1 MRKRDLRAQINVLLS
16 WQDVTVTKSFVKKL
30 FSVSLSDLF
39 LSFIIFFS
47 FLLWNNWKW
56 HKSLCDRHWQ
66 LFITEA
72 QLIWCEKMT
81 FIKVIQFCW
90 HLNDRILQKLAGK
103 SKVRLPQSESLLCMT
118 FWMGHINRVLPI
130 TSYFQSFYKA
140 FWHFLE
146 EALIERNHLPSV
158 FNFLKTPAVLQNEV
172 ISSFSNKHGKRLENL
187 ILYAWN

>member
-1 MRKRDLRAQINVLLS
+1 MWLLKKNCKE
-16 WQDVTVTKSFVKKL
+16 TFFFV
-30 FSVSLSDLF
+30 SPSDLF
-39 LSFIIFFS
+39 LSFEIFFS
-47 FLLWNNWKW
+47 FLLWNNCKW

-81 FIKVIQFCW
+81 FIKVFQFCW

-130 TSYFQSFYKA
+130 TKPSYFPSFYKA
-140 FWHFLE
+140 FWHFLHE
-146 EALIERNHLPSV
+146 SLIERNHLP
-158 FNFLKTPAVLQNEV
+158 
-172 ISSFSNKHGKRLENL
+172 
-187 ILYAWN
+187 